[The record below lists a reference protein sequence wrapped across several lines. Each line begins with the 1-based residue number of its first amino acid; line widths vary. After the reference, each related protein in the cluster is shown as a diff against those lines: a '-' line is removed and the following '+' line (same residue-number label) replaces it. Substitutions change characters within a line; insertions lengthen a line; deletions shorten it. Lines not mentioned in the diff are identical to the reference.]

1 MRAKKQGHKILP
13 KSVRLTEEEATLL
26 RQISEAE
33 LTSEAALM
41 RKFVLEGIRRYRL
54 DQAIKR
60 YQEGELDLSSAT
72 QVAGLAIR
80 ELMGELHRRGVDI
93 YGPEHRLVEGVGAL
107 TEVFGASDAL
117 RREHQNAGG

>member
-1 MRAKKQGHKILP
+1 MKAKKPGHKILP
-13 KSVRLTEEEATLL
+13 KSVRLTEEEVTLL

-33 LTSEAALM
+33 LISEAALM

-60 YQEGELDLSSAT
+60 YQEGELDLSSAA

-93 YGPEHRLVEGVGAL
+93 YGPEHRLGEGIGAL

-117 RREHQNAGG
+117 RRSVRMG